1 MDDCVFCS
9 CFDAQFSYN
18 VFFFF
23 KRCFVRGRC
32 GKSLRLDMMVGVT
45 NAGQCDLSVLSAV
58 VIVFGD

>member
-1 MDDCVFCS
+1 MYFAVVLMHS
-9 CFDAQFSYN
+9 SLTM
-18 VFFFF
+18 FFFF
-23 KRCFVRGRC
+23 LKRCFVRGRC